1 MSSQRG
7 QGHRASTA
15 MGLTWVGHFSVAV
28 AMAAVMFL
36 AKELWRH
43 LDRCRMR
50 VTEALVHAEMVVAEA
65 PARELLKTPAMR
77 LCLTRSR
84 PRGTSRLWAMA
95 VAEVQAAS
103 TSVPGIEPTRAPA
116 QQM

>member
-7 QGHRASTA
+7 QGHRASMA
-15 MGLTWVGHFSVAV
+15 MGRTWVGHFPVAV
-28 AMAAVMFL
+28 ALAAVMFL

-50 VTEALVHAEMVVAEA
+50 VTEALVRAEMVVAEV

-77 LCLTRSR
+77 LCLTRSMLR
-84 PRGTSRLWAMA
+84 
-95 VAEVQAAS
+95 
-103 TSVPGIEPTRAPA
+103 
-116 QQM
+116 